1 MRHNVH
7 VTRTPEETFMIS
19 GLRQI
24 PVYIWLAMFAILSP
38 ALSWAETS
46 QQAIELGRETELIAI
61 RTLAFAGTEGSPPSR
76 EEKSKS
82 TIRPEEGF
90 QSGTWHLG
98 VKTGGAD
105 TVKVF
110 ANRHPDVQFV
120 PVFFQ
125 IGYTVTDVHGPT
137 PVRGSL
143 EVIFEPTLLFVA
155 HPETEVGGGANLLFR
170 YNFVTGTRWVPFF
183 EAGVGIIDV
192 DLHVRRDLN
201 SEFNFTIL
209 GGPGINYFLTD
220 NLALVGQVGLHH
232 ISNGGRRSPNVG
244 VNSVMG
250 LLGVSYYF

>member
-1 MRHNVH
+1 
-7 VTRTPEETFMIS
+7 MIN
-19 GLRQI
+19 GFRRV
-24 PVYIWLAMFAILSP
+24 PVYVWLAVLSIVSP
-38 ALSWAETS
+38 ALAWAEIS
-46 QQAIELGRETELIAI
+46 QQAVAMGRETELIAA
-61 RTLAFAGTEGSPPSR
+61 RTLAFAGPDGPPSSGER
-76 EEKSKS
+76 RSQS

-90 QSGTWHLG
+90 QAGTWHLG

-125 IGYTVTDVHGPT
+125 IGYTVTDVHGPF

-143 EVIFEPTLLFVA
+143 EVIFEPTFLVTT
-155 HPETEVGGGANLLFR
+155 HPETEVGGGASLLFR

-183 EAGVGIIDV
+183 EVGVGILDA
-192 DLHVRRDLN
+192 DLNVPRDLN
-201 SEFNFTIL
+201 SQFNFTIL

-220 NLALVGQVGLHH
+220 NLAIVGQAGLHH
-232 ISNGGRRSPNVG
+232 ISNAGRKSPNVG